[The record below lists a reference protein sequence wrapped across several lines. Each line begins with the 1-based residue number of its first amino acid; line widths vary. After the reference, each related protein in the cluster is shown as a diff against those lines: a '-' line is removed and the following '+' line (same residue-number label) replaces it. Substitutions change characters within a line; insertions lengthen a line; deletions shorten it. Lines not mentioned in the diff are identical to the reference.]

1 MTRIEAEK
9 KLKIL
14 FGFDHFYDEQWNAI
28 EKLLRGE
35 RVLLIEKTGF
45 GKSLCFQFPA
55 TQFEGL
61 TVIFS
66 PLIALMRD
74 QIQSLAQKGI
84 PARCVNSEQTAEENS
99 EAIQQARE
107 GTIKILYIAPERQE
121 NMEWIE
127 ATREMPLSMV
137 VIDEAHTISQWG
149 HDFRPA
155 FRRIVNLVRL
165 LPENMPVLATTAT
178 APPRVQKDI
187 ETQIGASLTTI
198 RGNLLRHNFSLFV
211 LKVKSEEEKLLW
223 LAENLS
229 GFSGTG
235 LIYTGTRMSAQKY
248 ADWLNFAGVSAQMYH
263 AGLEAEDRKN
273 IERGLMENQWK
284 CIVSTNALGMGID
297 KPDIRFVIHTQM
309 PQSPVHYYQEIGRA
323 GRDGNPT
330 SVILFYNET
339 LDRNGV
345 PEDCKLPKSF
355 IETARPPLEK
365 YSEVIAVLKDAPCS
379 EKELMCA
386 ANIKQTPTR
395 VIKADLIDQGII
407 KEVYYG
413 KIKKYEYQYNAPVL
427 NPSTF
432 DALRESKLKELEAMV
447 DYVFTQEPRMKF
459 LCEYLGDAV
468 ESNFNNCDNTQFKG
482 LLKTIYDKKTIA
494 QLAVFHAQDFPI
506 LSVGTGSCLV
516 DGVAAC
522 YYAAPGVGHA
532 LFHSKY
538 EGGGDFPDFLVQRTL
553 AVFELA
559 FKDTLFDLIVYVPPT
574 KSGDLVKHFAEKI
587 AEALG
592 IPLSSHLRR
601 NRQTQE
607 QKDLENS
614 YLKRE
619 NVKGAFSYAVPEE
632 VQGKRI
638 LLIDDIFDS
647 GATIREVGRLFG
659 GLKAKTIAPLVIA
672 KAEGGDI

>member
-1 MTRIEAEK
+1 MIRIEAEK
-9 KLKIL
+9 KLKSL

-74 QIQSLAQKGI
+74 QIQSLEQKGI
-84 PARCVNSEQTAEENS
+84 SARCVNSEQTAEENS
-99 EAIQQARE
+99 EAIRQARE
-107 GTIKILYIAPERQE
+107 GKIKILYIAPERQE
-121 NMEWIE
+121 NKEWIE
-127 ATREMPLSMV
+127 ATRQMPLSMV

-165 LPENMPVLATTAT
+165 LPETMPVLAATAT

-198 RGNLLRHNFSLFV
+198 RGNLLRHNLSLFV
-211 LKVKSEEEKLLW
+211 IRVKSEEEKLLW
-223 LAENLS
+223 FAENLN
-229 GFSGTG
+229 GYSGTG
-235 LIYTGTRMSAQKY
+235 LIYTGTRMSVQKY
-248 ADWLNFAGVSAQMYH
+248 AEWLNFAGVSAQMYH
-263 AGLEAEDRKN
+263 AGLEADDRKN
-273 IERGLMENQWK
+273 IERGLMENKWK

-323 GRDGNPT
+323 GRDGKPT

-365 YSEVIAVLKDAPCS
+365 YMEVIEVLKDSPCS
-379 EKELMCA
+379 ERELIVA
-386 ANIKQTPTR
+386 ANIKQTPAR
-395 VIKADLIDQGII
+395 VIKADLIDQGVI

-413 KIKKYEYQYNAPVL
+413 KTKKYEYQYNAPAL
-427 NPSTF
+427 NSSTF
-432 DALRESKLKELEAMV
+432 NALRESKLKELGAMV
-447 DYVFTQEPRMKF
+447 NYVQTQEPRMKF
-459 LCEYLGDAV
+459 LCKYLGDDV
-468 ESNFNNCDNTQFKG
+468 EVDFNNCDNTQFKG
-482 LLKTIYDKKTIA
+482 LLKTKYDDKTRA
-494 QLAVFHAQDFPI
+494 QLAAFNAQDFPV
-506 LSVGTGSCLV
+506 LDVSRGSCLA
-516 DGVAAC
+516 DGIAAS
-522 YYAAPGVGHA
+522 YYAASGVGAA
-532 LFHSKY
+532 LYHSKY
-538 EGGGDFPDFLVQRTL
+538 ENGGDFPDFLVQRFL
-553 AVFELA
+553 SVFALT
-559 FKDTLFDLIVYVPPT
+559 FKHSTFDLIVYVPPT
-574 KSGDLVKHFAEKI
+574 KSGDLLKRFAEKI
-587 AEALG
+587 AVALR

-601 NRQTQE
+601 NRETQE
-607 QKDLENS
+607 QKDLQNT

-619 NVKGAFSYAVPEE
+619 NVKGAFSYEFPEE
-632 VQGKRI
+632 VQGKCI
-638 LLIDDIFDS
+638 LLIDDVFDS
-647 GATIREVGRLFG
+647 GATIREVGRLFAT
-659 GLKAKTIAPLVIA
+659 LKAKTVTPIVIA
-672 KAEGGDI
+672 KAVGGDI